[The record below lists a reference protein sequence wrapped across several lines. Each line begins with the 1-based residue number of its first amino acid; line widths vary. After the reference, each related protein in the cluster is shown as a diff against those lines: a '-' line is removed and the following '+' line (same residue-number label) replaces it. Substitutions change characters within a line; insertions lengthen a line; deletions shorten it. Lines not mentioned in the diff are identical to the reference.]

1 MKRDPHFLSGSEIIP
16 KWTKDLNIELDC
28 YPESHN
34 REIVE
39 IIDIKT

>member
-16 KWTKDLNIELDC
+16 QRTKDLNIELDC
-28 YPESHN
+28 CPESHN

-39 IIDIKT
+39 IIDIKI